1 MLESF
6 HIRRQKPFLYI
17 AVICFMTAALFCAP
31 EKAVAQAFTV
41 TTVNDIDI
49 GTVEAPTSGGAG
61 NLTIQPLGGIICP
74 GGYVC
79 PGIGVAGRIQ
89 VTGPTNR
96 YMSIS
101 CEVSKTLRNT
111 GGSGGGVQDMPATGF
126 VVRHTGTGTE
136 AACTGTANNVIFQ
149 QFSGNSA
156 NNQILVGMM
165 MDASDPRFGGQY
177 ALANHAGG
185 ELIVRIREVF
195 LLFGFIPIVTEDVN
209 ALVDAVI
216 SFQGILGI
224 FAGSDMDFGEIEMT
238 GAPGAGTSVSL
249 GTNGTRQ
256 FAGNFSGT
264 GSGTAGSVSF
274 SGLTDG
280 EMYEISCSQT
290 ATLTNASGTAS
301 IDVTGLEITHNN
313 TPGSYGSATPC
324 NGLATSAISG
334 AYSAALGTTLLL
346 GGVLDGATVSGT
358 LTGTHSSG
366 NPGGGFIEVQLI
378 RP

>member
-1 MLESF
+1 MPAQV
-6 HIRRQKPFLYI
+6 H
-17 AVICFMTAALFCAP
+17 
-31 EKAVAQAFTV
+31 AQAFSASSI
-41 TTVNDIDI
+41 NDIDI
-49 GTVEAPTSGGAG
+49 GAIEAPTIGGAG
-61 NLTIQPLGGIICP
+61 NLTLQPLGGIVCP
-74 GGYVC
+74 GGYIC
-79 PGIGVAGRIQ
+79 PGIGVAGRVQ
-89 VTGPTNR
+89 VTGATNR
-96 YMSIS
+96 YMSVS

-111 GGSGGGVQDMPATGF
+111 GGSGSGVLDMPAPVF
-126 VVRHTGTGTE
+126 VIRHTGSGTE
-136 AACTGTANNVIFQ
+136 AVCTGTANNIIFQ
-149 QFSGNSA
+149 QISGTAA
-156 NNQILVGMM
+156 NNQLLVGVTV
-165 MDASDPRFGGQY
+165 DVSDPRFGGQY
-177 ALANHAGG
+177 ALANHPGG
-185 ELIVRIREVF
+185 ELVVRVREIF
-195 LLFGFIPIVTEDVN
+195 LLFGFIPIVTGDMN
-209 ALVDAVI
+209 TLVDAVV

-224 FAGSDMDFGEIEMT
+224 FAGADMDFGDIEIT
-238 GAPGAGTSVSL
+238 GAPGAGSTVSL

-274 SGLTDG
+274 SGLSDG

-324 NGLATSAISG
+324 NGLATPAISG
-334 AYSAALGTTLLL
+334 NYSAALGTTLLL

-358 LTGTHSSG
+358 LTGTHSSS

>member
-1 MLESF
+1 M
-6 HIRRQKPFLYI
+6 RRKKPFLYI
-17 AVICFMTAALFCAP
+17 AVLCCFAAVCLFAP
-31 EKAVAQAFTV
+31 SSAIAQAFTA
-41 TTVNDIDI
+41 TNVNDIDI
-49 GTVEAPTSGGAG
+49 GMVEAPTSGGTG

-74 GGYVC
+74 GGYIC

-89 VTGPTNR
+89 TTGPTNR
-96 YMSIS
+96 YMSVS

-111 GGSGGGVQDMPATGF
+111 GGSGSGVLDMPATGF
-126 VVRHTGTGTE
+126 VVRHTGSGTE
-136 AACTGTANNVIFQ
+136 AACTGTANSVIFQ
-149 QFSGNSA
+149 QFSGVSA
-156 NNQILVGMM
+156 NNQVLVGLT

-177 ALANHAGG
+177 TLANHPGG
-185 ELIVRIREVF
+185 EVIVRVREIF
-195 LLFGFIPIVTEDVN
+195 LLFGFIPIVTGDINV
-209 ALVDAVI
+209 LVDAVI
-216 SFQGILGI
+216 AFQGILGI
-224 FAGSDMDFGEIEMT
+224 FAGADMDFGEIEIT
-238 GAPGAGTSVSL
+238 GAPGAGSTVSL

-256 FAGNFSGT
+256 FAGIFSGT

-274 SGLTDG
+274 SGLSDG

-324 NGLATSAISG
+324 NGLATPAISG
-334 AYSAALGTTLLL
+334 NYSAALGTTLLL

-358 LTGTHSSG
+358 LTGTHSSS